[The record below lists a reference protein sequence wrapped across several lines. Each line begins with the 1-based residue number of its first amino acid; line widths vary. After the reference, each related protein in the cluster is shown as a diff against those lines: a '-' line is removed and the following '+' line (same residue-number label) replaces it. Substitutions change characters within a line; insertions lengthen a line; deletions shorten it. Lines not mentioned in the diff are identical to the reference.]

1 MSPLMVNVNGVNLP
15 DTSKDMV
22 NTPHFGENKKSHP
35 QHVESVDSGETQSL
49 VVLPEGLTT

>member
-15 DTSKDMV
+15 DTPKHMV
-22 NTPHFGENKKSHP
+22 NTPHFGENKRSHP
-35 QHVESVDSGETQSL
+35 QHVESVDSGGTQSL